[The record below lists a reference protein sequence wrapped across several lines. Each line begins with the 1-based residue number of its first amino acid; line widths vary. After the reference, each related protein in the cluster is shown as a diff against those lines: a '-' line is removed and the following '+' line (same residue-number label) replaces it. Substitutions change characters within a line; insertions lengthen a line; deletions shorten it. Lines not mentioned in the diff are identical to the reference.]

1 MRAYNPAHIGP
12 LVAGTKPNNKYESFE
27 ARVHALVLGLRVC
40 VSSTLLSFSLLLLT
54 TFHCRHRR
62 LCVST

>member
-27 ARVHALVLGLRVC
+27 ARIHALVQGLRVC
-40 VSSTLLSFSLLLLT
+40 LSFYRHLLLLT
-54 TFHCRHRR
+54 KAQFRRRR